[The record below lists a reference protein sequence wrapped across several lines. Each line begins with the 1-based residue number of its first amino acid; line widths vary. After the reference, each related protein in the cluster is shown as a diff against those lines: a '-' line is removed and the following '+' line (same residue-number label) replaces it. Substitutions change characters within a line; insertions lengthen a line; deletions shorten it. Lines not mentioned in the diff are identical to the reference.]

1 MLNTLCVVENN
12 EGWQMLSSEN
22 KEKKFYSS
30 YFRLV
35 NARNF
40 YPCLNIT
47 RYSVNIVNAPKK

>member
-1 MLNTLCVVENN
+1 
-12 EGWQMLSSEN
+12 MLSSEN
-22 KEKKFYSS
+22 KEKKIYSS